1 MKAILFK
8 NGIYVGVDT
17 DIDKTLDDNKIR
29 ESEELIIHGSRAYCF
44 FGIDATLWGGRVTL
58 YSDSWRLNVDGIN
71 IGDYNNNDSC
81 LELEQTV
88 SYLNQMEQFG
98 VDTFLANYKQALEKT
113 KEELTTMCD
122 KISSELSVQEDEE
135 KSKLLNHLRNRI
147 TDIIF
152 LLLPLMINVNVGLDN
167 HDYVDAY
174 NAIVNECSKE

>member
-1 MKAILFK
+1 
-8 NGIYVGVDT
+8 
-17 DIDKTLDDNKIR
+17 
-29 ESEELIIHGSRAYCF
+29 
-44 FGIDATLWGGRVTL
+44 
-58 YSDSWRLNVDGIN
+58 
-71 IGDYNNNDSC
+71 
-81 LELEQTV
+81 
-88 SYLNQMEQFG
+88 
-98 VDTFLANYKQALEKT
+98 
-113 KEELTTMCD
+113 MCD